1 MDSTATRTLPFI
13 YKYKNHE
20 GADCESR
27 QDVTFPFEQEDL
39 EELVTKLMGQMDPM
53 MRYLDENIRL
63 EKELQ
68 AFVDVEQQSFMD
80 DLSEKLL
87 NQAENGEL
95 DLDAI
100 ARNTER
106 LYKEEL
112 LQFADRVGPSDA
124 DIFAQ
129 SFHRLVH
136 SSSLEEIL
144 KRERAYAKVVADMNE
159 LMESEVETLHHSL
172 QQEMDSQINQL
183 DITTTSDDI
192 NNLLAQQYTTHNFVR
207 KRYESELEAMKGHQK
222 NEYRNWITSQ
232 VGEMFQA
239 SPVATPLGNRSSMF
253 VSQQPS
259 MEESFT
265 IHLGSQLKH
274 MHNIRILSAN
284 VTALCSPLH
293 AEESLN
299 GLNMALGLYSSSLCG
314 VVVLTPS
321 IQAQANKNIIRNANK
336 STEFH
341 FEQMD
346 AQLDEIEKQIRNL
359 STEDSSGSGNGNGC
373 GNESGNGS
381 GSSGSGSGSSA
392 EGSATSSPSK
402 KHVPR
407 LKTGDFFITRHSN
420 LSQSHVIFHLISDEP
435 INSPSEIN
443 SRHPVILGLRN
454 ILKTASRHDIT
465 TLTIPA
471 LLRHEM
477 SEDMTVQWCIR
488 RAELVFKCAKGFMIE
503 SASWGGAELRWA
515 MVWSLK
521 FDLNNQRFCFSTVQL
536 LLPDDISESL
546 FTTLAGMV
554 PTVFHVANPKIL
566 VDTNK

>member
-1 MDSTATRTLPFI
+1 MMGTLVKDATRNVKFV
-13 YKYKNHE
+13 YKYKDHE
-20 GADCESR
+20 NKDCVASL
-27 QDVTFPFEQEDL
+27 DIAFPFCYDNDNLEDL
-39 EELVTKLMGQMDPM
+39 CTQLLAQMHPM
-53 MRYLDENIRL
+53 MRYLDENINL

-68 AFVDVEQQSFMD
+68 SFID
-80 DLSEKLL
+80 EEHQKYLDEYAESLIK
-87 NQAENGEL
+87 QAANEEL
-95 DLDAI
+95 DLEAI
-100 ARNTER
+100 VRNTER

-112 LQFADRVGPSDA
+112 LQFADRVGPSDE

-136 SSSLEEIL
+136 SSSLEDIL
-144 KRERAYAKVVADMNE
+144 KRERAYAKVIADLTGRMDE
-159 LMESEVETLHHSL
+159 EVETLNNSQ

-192 NNLLAQQYTTHNFVR
+192 NNLLAQQYTTQNFVR
-207 KRYESELEAMKGHQK
+207 KRYESELEATMGHQK
-222 NEYRNWITSQ
+222 NEYRNWITGQVSQ
-232 VGEMFQA
+232 MFQT

-253 VSQQPS
+253 ISQQPS

-284 VTALCSPLH
+284 VTELCSPLH

-321 IQAQANKNIIRNANK
+321 IQAQANKSIIKNANL

-341 FEQMD
+341 FDQVDVQMEKIEQ
-346 AQLDEIEKQIRNL
+346 KIRALN
-359 STEDSSGSGNGNGC
+359 TNDSGTPSN
-373 GNESGNGS
+373 
-381 GSSGSGSGSSA
+381 GSSA
-392 EGSATSSPSK
+392 DVSNGSANGSPIK
-402 KHVPR
+402 THAPK

-443 SRHPVILGLRN
+443 SRHAVILGLRN

-477 SEDMTVQWCIR
+477 SEDMTVQWCMR

-503 SASWGGAELRWA
+503 SASWGGAEL
-515 MVWSLK
+515 
-521 FDLNNQRFCFSTVQL
+521 STLQL
-536 LLPDDISESL
+536 LLPHDISEEL

-554 PTVFHVANPKIL
+554 PNVFRVANPKIL
-566 VDTNK
+566 VDSNKE

>member
-1 MDSTATRTLPFI
+1 MDSTATRTLPFV
-13 YKYKNHE
+13 YNYKNHE
-20 GADCESR
+20 GQDCESR
-27 QDVTFPFEQEDL
+27 LDITFPFDQENL
-39 EELVTKLMGQMDPM
+39 EECVTQLMAPSQMDPM
-53 MRYLDENIRL
+53 MRYLDENINL
-63 EKELQ
+63 EKQLQ
-68 AFVDVEQQSFMD
+68 EFVDTEQQKFLD
-80 DLSEKLL
+80 DHAEKLL
-87 NQAENGEL
+87 NQAANGEL
-95 DLDAI
+95 DIEVIVRD
-100 ARNTER
+100 TER

-136 SSSLEEIL
+136 SSSLEDIL
-144 KRERAYAKVVADMNE
+144 KRERTYAKVVSDMTE
-159 LMESEVETLHHSL
+159 HMDSEVETLNNSQ

-183 DITTTSDDI
+183 DITTTSEDI
-192 NNLLAQQYTTHNFVR
+192 NNLLAQQYTTQNFVR
-207 KRYESELEAMKGHQK
+207 KRYESELEAMMGHQK
-222 NEYRNWITSQ
+222 NEYRDWITSQ
-232 VGEMFQA
+232 VSQMFQV

-284 VTALCSPLH
+284 VTELCSPLH

-321 IQAQANKNIIRNANK
+321 IQAQANKNIIKNANK

-341 FEQMD
+341 FEQID
-346 AQLDEIEKQIRNL
+346 VQLEKIEKQIKNL
-359 STEDSSGSGNGNGC
+359 STGDSSGSSNSN
-373 GNESGNGS
+373 
-381 GSSGSGSGSSA
+381 SSA
-392 EGSATSSPSK
+392 EGSATSSPTK
-402 KHVPR
+402 KGVPR
-407 LKTGDFFITRHSN
+407 LKTGDFFITKHSN
-420 LSQSHVIFHLISDEP
+420 LSQTHVIFHLISDEP

-503 SASWGGAELRWA
+503 SASWGGAEL
-515 MVWSLK
+515 
-521 FDLNNQRFCFSTVQL
+521 STLQL

-554 PTVFHVANPKIL
+554 PSVFHVANPKIL
-566 VDTNK
+566 VDTSK

>member
-1 MDSTATRTLPFI
+1 MDSLATRTLPFV

-20 GADCESR
+20 GQDCESR
-27 QDVTFPFEQEDL
+27 LDVTFPFDQEDL
-39 EELVTKLMGQMDPM
+39 ESCVTQLISQMDPM
-53 MRYLDENIRL
+53 MRILDENINL
-63 EKELQ
+63 ENELQ
-68 AFVDVEQQSFMD
+68 TFVDTEQQNFMD
-80 DLSEKLL
+80 DRAETLL
-87 NQAENGEL
+87 NLAAKEEF
-95 DLDAI
+95 DMEAI
-100 ARNTER
+100 VRNTER
-106 LYKEEL
+106 LYKDEL
-112 LQFADRVGPSDA
+112 LQFADRLGPSDE

-144 KRERAYAKVVADMNE
+144 KRERTYAKVVSDMTDTMDN
-159 LMESEVETLHHSL
+159 EVETLNHSQ

-183 DITTTSDDI
+183 DITTTSEDI
-192 NNLLAQQYTTHNFVR
+192 NNLLAQQYTTQNYVR
-207 KRYESELEAMKGHQK
+207 KRYESELEAMMGHQK

-232 VGEMFQA
+232 VSQMFQV

-321 IQAQANKNIIRNANK
+321 IQAQANKNIIKNANK

-341 FEQMD
+341 FEQID
-346 AQLDEIEKQIRNL
+346 VQLENIEKQILNL
-359 STEDSSGSGNGNGC
+359 STGDSNVCSGST
-373 GNESGNGS
+373 
-381 GSSGSGSGSSA
+381 SSSSSSSA
-392 EGSATSSPSK
+392 EGNSEGSATPSPTK
-402 KHVPR
+402 KTKPR
-407 LKTGDFFITRHSN
+407 LKTGDFFITKHSN

-503 SASWGGAELRWA
+503 SASWGGAEL
-515 MVWSLK
+515 
-521 FDLNNQRFCFSTVQL
+521 STLQL

-554 PTVFHVANPKIL
+554 PSVFHVANPKIL

>member
-1 MDSTATRTLPFI
+1 GVNEMKIVKFVYN
-13 YKYKNHE
+13 YKDHE
-20 GADCESR
+20 GTDRLASLDI
-27 QDVTFPFEQEDL
+27 TFPFEDEEGCVEDL
-39 EELVTKLMGQMDPM
+39 VTQLLAQMDPM
-53 MRYLDENIRL
+53 MRYLDEDINL
-63 EKELQ
+63 QKELQ
-68 AFVDVEQQSFMD
+68 QFIDHEHQKCLD
-80 DLSEKLL
+80 DYAEMLL
-87 NQAENGEL
+87 NQAKNEEL
-95 DLDAI
+95 DLEAVV
-100 ARNTER
+100 RNTER

-112 LQFADRVGPSDA
+112 LQFADRLGPTDE

-144 KRERAYAKVVADMNE
+144 KRERTYAKVISDMTE
-159 LMESEVETLHHSL
+159 HMDSEVETLNSS
-172 QQEMDSQINQL
+172 QQKEMDSQINQL
-183 DITTTSDDI
+183 DITTTSEDI
-192 NNLLAQQYTTHNFVR
+192 NNLLAQQYTTQNFVR
-207 KRYESELEAMKGHQK
+207 KRYESELEAMMGHQK
-222 NEYRNWITSQ
+222 NEYRDWITSQ
-232 VGEMFQA
+232 VSQMFQV
-239 SPVATPLGNRSSMF
+239 SPVSTPLGNRSSMF

-284 VTALCSPLH
+284 ITDLCSPLH

-321 IQAQANKNIIRNANK
+321 ILAQANKNIIKNANK

-341 FEQMD
+341 FDQMD
-346 AQLDEIEKQIRNL
+346 VQLEKIEKQIRALNTSNTS
-359 STEDSSGSGNGNGC
+359 STPSNASAS
-373 GNESGNGS
+373 
-381 GSSGSGSGSSA
+381 SGSGSSA
-392 EGSATSSPSK
+392 EGSATGSPIK
-402 KHVPR
+402 QHVPK
-407 LKTGDFFITRHSN
+407 LTTGDFFITKHSN

-503 SASWGGAELRWA
+503 SASWGGAEL
-515 MVWSLK
+515 
-521 FDLNNQRFCFSTVQL
+521 STLQL
-536 LLPDDISESL
+536 LLPHDISEEL
-546 FTTLAGMV
+546 FTTLSGMV
-554 PTVFHVANPKIL
+554 PNVFRVANPKIL
-566 VDTNK
+566 VDNNK

>member
-1 MDSTATRTLPFI
+1 LP
-13 YKYKNHE
+13 
-20 GADCESR
+20 CE
-27 QDVTFPFEQEDL
+27 FPKDL
-39 EELVTKLMGQMDPM
+39 EKQ
-53 MRYLDENIRL
+53 
-63 EKELQ
+63 LQ
-68 AFVDVEQQSFMD
+68 EFVDTEQQKFLD
-80 DLSEKLL
+80 DHAEKLL
-87 NQAENGEL
+87 NQAANGEL
-95 DLDAI
+95 DIEVIVRD
-100 ARNTER
+100 TER

-136 SSSLEEIL
+136 SSSLEDIL
-144 KRERAYAKVVADMNE
+144 KRERTYAKVVSDMTE
-159 LMESEVETLHHSL
+159 HMDSEVETLNNS
-172 QQEMDSQINQL
+172 QQLEMDSQINQL
-183 DITTTSDDI
+183 DITTTSEDI
-192 NNLLAQQYTTHNFVR
+192 NNLLAQQYTTQNFVR
-207 KRYESELEAMKGHQK
+207 KRYESELEAMMGHQK
-222 NEYRNWITSQ
+222 NEYRDWITSQ
-232 VGEMFQA
+232 VSQMFQV

-284 VTALCSPLH
+284 VTELCSPLH

-321 IQAQANKNIIRNANK
+321 IQAQANKNIIKNANK

-341 FEQMD
+341 FEQID
-346 AQLDEIEKQIRNL
+346 VQLEKIEKQIKNL
-359 STEDSSGSGNGNGC
+359 STGDSSGSSNSN
-373 GNESGNGS
+373 
-381 GSSGSGSGSSA
+381 SSA
-392 EGSATSSPSK
+392 EGSATSSPTK
-402 KHVPR
+402 KAVPR
-407 LKTGDFFITRHSN
+407 LKTGDFFITKHSN
-420 LSQSHVIFHLISDEP
+420 LSQTHVIFHLISDEP

-503 SASWGGAELRWA
+503 SASWGGAELRF
-515 MVWSLK
+515 VIKVL
-521 FDLNNQRFCFSTVQL
+521 QFCKVFNCIAHFSTLQL

-554 PTVFHVANPKIL
+554 PSVFHVANPKIL
-566 VDTNK
+566 VDTSK

>member
-1 MDSTATRTLPFI
+1 MEATRIVKFVYA
-13 YKYKNHE
+13 YKDYAGEDNEASLDIK
-20 GADCESR
+20 
-27 QDVTFPFEQEDL
+27 FPFEDDSI
-39 EELVTKLMGQMDPM
+39 EELVTQLLSQMDPM
-53 MRYLDENIRL
+53 MRYLDEDVNL

-68 AFVDVEQQSFMD
+68 SFIDLEHQKFLD
-80 DLSEKLL
+80 DYAEKLI
-87 NQAENGEL
+87 NQAANEEL
-95 DLDAI
+95 DLEAI
-100 ARNTER
+100 VRNTER
-106 LYKEEL
+106 LYKDEL
-112 LQFADRVGPSDA
+112 LQFADRVGPSDE

-136 SSSLEEIL
+136 STSLEDIL
-144 KRERAYAKVVADMNE
+144 KRERGYAKVISDMTD
-159 LMESEVETLHHSL
+159 LMDNEVETLNTSQ

-183 DITTTSDDI
+183 DITTTSEDI
-192 NNLLAQQYTTHNFVR
+192 NNLLAQQYTTQNFVR
-207 KRYESELEAMKGHQK
+207 KRYESELEAMMGHQK

-232 VGEMFQA
+232 VSQMFQV
-239 SPVATPLGNRSSMF
+239 SPVSTPLGNRSSMF

-284 VTALCSPLH
+284 VTDLCSPLH

-321 IQAQANKNIIRNANK
+321 IQAQANKSIIKNANR

-341 FEQMD
+341 FDQMD
-346 AQLDEIEKQIRNL
+346 VQLEKIEKQIRALNT
-359 STEDSSGSGNGNGC
+359 SDTSSSPSNGSGSGN
-373 GNESGNGS
+373 SG
-381 GSSGSGSGSSA
+381 
-392 EGSATSSPSK
+392 EGSATSSPIK
-402 KHVPR
+402 QQVPK
-407 LKTGDFFITRHSN
+407 LKTGDFFITKHSN

-503 SASWGGAELRWA
+503 SASWGGAEL
-515 MVWSLK
+515 
-521 FDLNNQRFCFSTVQL
+521 STLQL
-536 LLPDDISESL
+536 LLPHDISEEL

-554 PTVFHVANPKIL
+554 PNVFRVANPKIL
-566 VDTNK
+566 VDNNK